1 MDAQDAHCLWH
12 TPRFLRLESPL
23 GSRIQKSQKLRQ
35 IFPPPLLKGSGSF
48 IEKFQISAAL
58 FPAVHGSKHRL
69 HMGPGVNLL
78 QEPGQILQP
87 GSLAEGL
94 DQVQECS
101 RLCISCLPCPGQG
114 LKQRALRAG
123 RPDAP
128 QVIRRKS
135 EHRAGQ
141 NRLQR
146 NVLERIVQNLEK

>member
-114 LKQRALRAG
+114 LKQRALRQAA
-123 RPDAP
+123 RMLP
-128 QVIRRKS
+128 R
-135 EHRAGQ
+135 
-141 NRLQR
+141 
-146 NVLERIVQNLEK
+146 